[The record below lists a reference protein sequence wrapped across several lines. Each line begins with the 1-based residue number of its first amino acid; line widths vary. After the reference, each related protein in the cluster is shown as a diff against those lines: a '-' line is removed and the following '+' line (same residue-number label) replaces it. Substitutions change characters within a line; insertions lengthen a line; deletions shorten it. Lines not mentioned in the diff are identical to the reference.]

1 VERPLSTAIRA
12 TCGERCRTHPTQ
24 TIAAMS
30 EQKTELLTTSRKALT
45 INLEESRYG
54 TFAEI
59 GAGQE
64 VVRHFFQAGGASGTI
79 AKTISAYDMV
89 FSDAIYGKA
98 PRYVSRERLTTMLDH
113 EYSLLE
119 ERLAEA
125 RGSRT
130 AFYVFADTVATRN
143 FKGDNDAHGWLG
155 IRFQIHPGD
164 APNDIIL
171 HVRMWDKDAVLQQ
184 EALGIFGVNFI
195 YGAFFYRTAPE
206 KFIRSL
212 VENLSTD
219 RIEVDMLKF
228 TGPAFA
234 QVDNRLLSLLL
245 VQTGLTNAVMFG
257 PDGDVLQPSEVLY
270 RKAILV
276 ERGSFRPVTR
286 VNVDMLDCTTAL
298 FLQEPA
304 VKGKPVMVLTEITMN
319 NLLAS
324 GKLDSV
330 DFLARVDLLGSIGF
344 TVMISNY
351 PEFYRLTSYFR
362 RYTKE
367 MIGVALG
374 VNNLIEIFNE
384 KYYENLPGG
393 ILESFG
399 RMFRNAVKLYVYPM
413 RAAAYER
420 YVAATAPAGAPAAG
434 GVSPSPAGASVP
446 NVVADVLITADNV
459 VVPPHLRHL
468 YTHLFE
474 SHYIEGVTG
483 FNEATLNIISR
494 DVLAKI
500 KSGDPTWELAVP
512 PAVVGLIKQRGLFD
526 YRAGQ
531 EPVGLRPPRS

>member
-1 VERPLSTAIRA
+1 
-12 TCGERCRTHPTQ
+12 
-24 TIAAMS
+24 MS
-30 EQKTELLTTSRKALT
+30 EQKAESLPASRKALT
-45 INLEESRYG
+45 INLDETRYG

-64 VVRHFFQAGGASGTI
+64 VARHFFQAGGASGTI

-89 FSDAIYGKA
+89 FSDTIYGKA
-98 PRYVSRERLTTMLDH
+98 PRYVSRERLTTMLDR
-113 EYSLLE
+113 EYRLLV
-119 ERLAEA
+119 ERLAEI

-130 AFYVFADTVATRN
+130 AFFVFADTVATRN

-155 IRFQIHPGD
+155 IRFQLHPGE

-184 EALGIFGVNFI
+184 EALGVFGVNFI
-195 YGAFFYRTAPE
+195 YGAFFYRISPE

-212 VENLSTD
+212 VDNLSTD

-257 PDGDVLQPSEVLY
+257 PDGDVLQPSEVLH

-286 VNVDMLDCTTAL
+286 VNIDMLNCTTAT

-304 VKGKPVMVLTEITMN
+304 VSGKPVMVLTEITMN

-324 GKLDSV
+324 GRLDAE

-344 TVMISNY
+344 PVMISNY

-374 VNNLIEIFNE
+374 VNNLVEIFNE

-420 YVAATAPAGAPAAG
+420 YVAAPSSVAAAPAAG
-434 GVSPSPAGASVP
+434 ATAVAPVAAPPAFA
-446 NVVADVLITADNV
+446 ADVLITAENV
-459 VVPPHLRHL
+459 QVPPHLRHL
-468 YTHLFE
+468 YTHLVENHYLE
-474 SHYIEGVTG
+474 SVAGYNRE
-483 FNEATLNIISR
+483 TLNIISR

-500 KSGDPTWELAVP
+500 KGGDPTWEPAVP
-512 PAVVGLIKQRGLFD
+512 PAVAALIKQRGLFE
-526 YRAGQ
+526 YRQ
-531 EPVGLRPPRS
+531 T